1 VPPVAAEPFM
11 ISTLKLAP
19 AFPTLRALTT
29 IVVVMIGAVTVRLLL
44 TLRIQPL
51 LVTVYVI
58 VAVPADTPE
67 TTPEPFTIATLVLLL
82 LHVPP
87 ESPLEVSVAVVPVD
101 RVLVPEIVPALG
113 NAFIVTVVEVLVLQP
128 FALTAYVTVAVPAA
142 TPDTT
147 PEALT
152 VATAVLLLDQVPP
165 ANPLVVRGVV
175 APAQIVVV
183 PEIVPALGNVFI
195 VTVVEVLVL
204 QPFALTEYVTVAVP
218 AATPETTPEALTVAT
233 AVLLLDQVP
242 PANPLVVRDVVAP
255 AQKLVVPEIVPALG
269 RGVVLTFSILPVAL
283 QLPTASL
290 ARTVIAEFVPH
301 ESPVILKEVVAVVP
315 RLMPFLNTS

>member
-1 VPPVAAEPFM
+1 MPPVAADPFI

-44 TLRIQPL
+44 TLRVQPL

-67 TTPEPFTIATLVLLL
+67 TTPEPFTVATLVLLL

-113 NAFIVTVVEVLVLQP
+113 NAFIVTVVEVLTLQP
-128 FALTAYVTVAVPAA
+128 FALTAYVTVAVPAD
-142 TPDTT
+142 TPDTM

-152 VATAVLLLDQVPP
+152 VATAVLLLLQLPP
-165 ANPLVVRGVV
+165 VKPLEIREVV
-175 APAQIVVV
+175 APWQSVFV
-183 PEIVPALGNVFI
+183 PEMVPELGN
-195 VTVVEVLVL
+195 
-204 QPFALTEYVTVAVP
+204 
-218 AATPETTPEALTVAT
+218 ALTV
-233 AVLLLDQVP
+233 
-242 PANPLVVRDVVAP
+242 
-255 AQKLVVPEIVPALG
+255 
-269 RGVVLTFSILPVAL
+269 
-283 QLPTASL
+283 
-290 ARTVIAEFVPH
+290 TV
-301 ESPVILKEVVAVVP
+301 EVVEEEQPLLVTV
-315 RLMPFLNTS
+315 